1 MIIDLKYIINYRGV
15 FMANNRASVEKKRV
29 NKLIGMKQST
39 WDRLKEIQDEEED
52 YPPRGVGR
60 IIESLIEEKIKKTDV

>member
-1 MIIDLKYIINYRGV
+1 MIIDLKYIINYRGI
-15 FMANNRASVEKKRV
+15 FMANHKASVEKKRV

-39 WDRLKEIQDEEED
+39 WDRLKEIQDEED